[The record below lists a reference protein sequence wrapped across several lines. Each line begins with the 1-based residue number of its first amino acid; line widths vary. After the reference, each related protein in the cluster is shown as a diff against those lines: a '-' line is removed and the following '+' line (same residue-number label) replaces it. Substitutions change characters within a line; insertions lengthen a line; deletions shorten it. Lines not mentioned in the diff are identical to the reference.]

1 MGTATIRNIEVA
13 ETVAE
18 PGVQHSRQ
26 PAVDRAMNLFELLAS
41 SRNGLTL
48 SELSRKLNLPKSTA
62 HYLIYTLETRG
73 YLQRTADGRHTLGLR
88 FARLA
93 AASTAEHDFGRSS
106 KPYLRQLAARLDLTT
121 ALTALRG
128 AESVVIA
135 IAAAAQVGGGGTWV
149 GRHVDLH
156 CTAQGKALI
165 SASSEEELGE
175 IFGGREFAPFTSKT
189 ILSLSALKAHL
200 AEVKACGYYVNDEE
214 YFQGVR
220 GVAAPIFDPLGVVV
234 AAISVRGS
242 SRQIPGS
249 RLAGL
254 GHEMVR
260 AARDLEMLLADR

>member
-1 MGTATIRNIEVA
+1 MGTATIGNMEVA
-13 ETVAE
+13 KAGATSTT
-18 PGVQHSRQ
+18 QHSRQ

-41 SRNGLTL
+41 SHGGLTL

-62 HYLIYTLETRG
+62 HYLIHTLETRG

-93 AASTAEHDFGRSS
+93 ATSTAEHDFGRLA
-106 KPYLRQLAARLDLTT
+106 KPYLRQVAARLDLTT

-135 IAAAAQVGGGGTWV
+135 IAAAAQVGGGGAWV
-149 GRHVDLH
+149 GRHLDLH

-165 SASSEEELGE
+165 SALSDEEFGE

-189 ILSLSALKAHL
+189 ILSLAALKAHL
-200 AEVKACGYYVNDEE
+200 AEVRPCGYFVNDEE

-220 GVAAPIFDPLGVVV
+220 AVAAPVFDPLGVVV
-234 AAISVRGS
+234 AAISVRGT
-242 SRQIPGS
+242 SRQIPSS
-249 RLAGL
+249 RLADL
-254 GHEMVR
+254 GREMIR
-260 AARDLEMLLADR
+260 ASAHLATLLVTD

>member
-1 MGTATIRNIEVA
+1 MAICSVLPTDATRWA
-13 ETVAE
+13 CGL
-18 PGVQHSRQ
+18 PGW
-26 PAVDRAMNLFELLAS
+26 PPRARRSTILA
-41 SRNGLTL
+41 
-48 SELSRKLNLPKSTA
+48 
-62 HYLIYTLETRG
+62 
-73 YLQRTADGRHTLGLR
+73 D
-88 FARLA
+88 LA
-93 AASTAEHDFGRSS
+93 
-106 KPYLRQLAARLDLTT
+106 KPYLKQLAARLDLTT

-165 SASSEEELGE
+165 SALSEEELGE

-200 AEVKACGYYVNDEE
+200 AEVRACGYYVNDEE

-242 SRQIPGS
+242 SRQIPSS

-260 AARDLEMLLADR
+260 AARDLEMARLRVRRQVRPGRIRSRVPQACNSLSLEH